1 MPDRLAL
8 PLLILA
14 LACPVFAQEEAKE
27 NGVPVL
33 KRASQPAPTPVP
45 PAPDPKD
52 KAPLESE
59 GARLEAW
66 EKSLNLTA
74 QSLAERQRAIA
85 EREAALADKERALAS
100 RQTALDARNAALEL
114 REKLVR
120 VPAKPKVEDTAKLPT
135 AAPVTAWKGGKAP
148 TIVAK
153 SAFVLDAKNGR
164 ILHEKDGRATAPI
177 AEVQLLMTALLIA
190 EAGDLEMPVPIL
202 NSDLEGEGEKIGM
215 KSGESYPRSHL
226 LKWMLLQP
234 AQDAVNALVRDHAG
248 SADAFV
254 VKMNSRAKALGMTST
269 VFTDPDGKAE
279 EGQHSTARDVALLA
293 WECYSH
299 PFLRECGST
308 KTFALTLKSGKKVT
322 ATNKNEL
329 MRTEKECNGLMMGDS
344 LGSRYCLAA
353 SGEQDGRERIV
364 VVLGSTEAWIW
375 KDSKVLLEWALS
387 SD

>member
-1 MPDRLAL
+1 MPHRLSL
-8 PLLILA
+8 PLLLLA
-14 LACPVFAQEEAKE
+14 FAWPLLAQEEAKE

-33 KRASQPAPTPVP
+33 KRASQPVPSPVP

-59 GARLEAW
+59 GQRLEAW

-100 RQTALDARNAALEL
+100 RQTALNARGAALEL

-120 VPAKPKVEDTAKLPT
+120 VPAKPKVEDIPKPT
-135 AAPVTAWKGGKAP
+135 APVTAWKGGKAP

-164 ILHEKDGRATAPI
+164 ILHEKEARAETPI
-177 AEVQLLMTALLIA
+177 AEVQLLMTALLVA

-202 NSDLEGEGEKIGM
+202 NSDLEGDGEKIGL

-226 LKWMLLQP
+226 LKWILLQP
-234 AQDAVNALVRDHAG
+234 AQDAINALVRDHAG

-254 VKMNSRAKALGMTST
+254 VKMNSRARALGMAST
-269 VFTDPDGKAE
+269 VFADPDGKAE

-293 WECYSH
+293 WECYNH
-299 PFLRECGST
+299 PFLRECAST
-308 KTFALTLKSGKKVT
+308 KTFSLSLKSGKKVT
-322 ATNKNEL
+322 ATNRNEL
-329 MRTEKECNGLMMGDS
+329 MRTETECNGLMTGDGVAS
-344 LGSRYCLAA
+344 HHCLAA
-353 SGEQDGRERIV
+353 SGAKDGRERIV

-375 KDSKVLLEWALS
+375 KDSKVLLEWALGG
-387 SD
+387 D